1 MKGIVAAAILGA
13 FMAPLVSKVSLG
25 AEPTKVPLV
34 FSGGHETDPRDHGRP
49 VVLVAAGLGVTPEVF
64 RDAFSGVTP
73 ARGRGPTGEEARK
86 NKEALMRVLK
96 PHGITNDR
104 LDEVSNF
111 YRYRREKG
119 EMWPTSEAKGYAL
132 VENGK
137 VTKVVVTE
145 AGAGY
150 SSAPDVTLQGQKGV
164 RLKATLQFGE
174 DLKKNGGVVAVDVAS
189 DAK

>member
-1 MKGIVAAAILGA
+1 M
-13 FMAPLVSKVSLG
+13 G

-64 RDAFSGVTP
+64 REAFSGVTP

-150 SSAPDVTLQGQKGV
+150 SSAPDVTLQGQKGL
-164 RLKATLQFGE
+164 RLKATLQFGK
-174 DLKKNGGVVAVDVAS
+174 DLKKNGGIAAVELAS